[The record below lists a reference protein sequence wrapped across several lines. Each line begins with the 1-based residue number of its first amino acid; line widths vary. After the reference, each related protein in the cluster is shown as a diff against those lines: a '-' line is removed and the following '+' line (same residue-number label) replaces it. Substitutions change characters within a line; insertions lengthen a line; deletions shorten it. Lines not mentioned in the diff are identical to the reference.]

1 MKRFIAVLN
10 DGSFINISASRM
22 ELTEDIIIVWD
33 GAELVAYLDTSAVIA
48 AHIRREP

>member
-22 ELTEDIIIVWD
+22 ELAEDVIIVYD
-33 GAELVAYLDTSAVIA
+33 GDELVAYLDTSAVIA
-48 AHIRREP
+48 AHIRKE

>member
-10 DGSFINISASRM
+10 DGSFINISASKM
-22 ELTEDIIIVWD
+22 ELTEDIIIVWN

-48 AHIRREP
+48 AHIRRE

>member
-22 ELTEDIIIVWD
+22 ELTEDIITVYD
-33 GAELVAYLDTSAVIA
+33 GNELVAYLDTSAVIA
-48 AHIRREP
+48 AHIRKE